1 MNVNTP
7 PPPSDFDTRLE
18 RFLSELG
25 ALEARNNRTDSDYEA
40 RFWIRPEHG
49 RKYTAVFECCE
60 FRHAGYRETL
70 RSNFGDGHIKCF
82 VDRDTGDVFAP
93 KGGQRGGKG
102 RPDPACIMGNIFNA
116 DHRLGP
122 MGRVNLISEH
132 DQGLLR
138 QESKLRLELS
148 NAELEEKPHSQRSR
162 TEPQ

>member
-1 MNVNTP
+1 
-7 PPPSDFDTRLE
+7 
-18 RFLSELG
+18 
-25 ALEARNNRTDSDYEA
+25 
-40 RFWIRPEHG
+40 
-49 RKYTAVFECCE
+49 
-60 FRHAGYRETL
+60 
-70 RSNFGDGHIKCF
+70 
-82 VDRDTGDVFAP
+82 
-93 KGGQRGGKG
+93 
-102 RPDPACIMGNIFNA
+102 MGNIFNA